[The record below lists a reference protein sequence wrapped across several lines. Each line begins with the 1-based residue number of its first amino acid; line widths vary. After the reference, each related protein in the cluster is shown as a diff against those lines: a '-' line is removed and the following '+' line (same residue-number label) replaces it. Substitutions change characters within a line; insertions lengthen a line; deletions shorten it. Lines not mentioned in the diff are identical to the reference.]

1 MAVQEGRLRSIATTS
16 ISESNMTVKL
26 ICASHS
32 PLMEFA
38 SPAEK
43 RQEEVVRATFENLAA
58 EVQAYNPTLIITFGP
73 DHFNGFFYDLMPSF
87 CVGIRATA
95 AGDWDYGKDNAKID
109 VPEQTALGLVR
120 KVLDEGVDV
129 AYSYRMQAD
138 HGVTQPLHFLCDG
151 KLDRYLTIPIF
162 INGAAAPMPTTK
174 RTLALGR
181 AVGQFIK
188 SLNLENERVLILGTG
203 GLSHDPPTPQMGAVP
218 PEVEEFL
225 ICGRH
230 PTAEARQARQ
240 AKIISVGQRL
250 AAGDKSISVPLNPE
264 WDASLLELFKH
275 ADFASIEKMTEDDIR
290 KEGGRGGQEVRSWM
304 AAFAALAELGQY
316 DMTIHCYEAISEWIA
331 GFGIVSAKLKG
342 E

>member
-1 MAVQEGRLRSIATTS
+1 MA
-16 ISESNMTVKL
+16 VKL

-38 SPAEK
+38 SPQDSSKEQK
-43 RQEEVVRATFENLAA
+43 VRATFAKLAE
-58 EVQAYNPTLIITFGP
+58 EVKTYNPTLIISFGP

-95 AGDWDYGKDNAKID
+95 AGDWDYGPGEIN
-109 VPEQTALGLVR
+109 VPEETALNLVR

-151 KLDRYLTIPIF
+151 QLNRYPTIPVF
-162 INGAAAPMPTTK
+162 VNGAAAPMPTTK
-174 RTLALGR
+174 RTIALGR

-188 SLNLENERVLILGTG
+188 SLNLENERVLVIGTG
-203 GLSHDPPTPQMGAVP
+203 GLSHDPPTPQMGSVP

-225 ICGRH
+225 ICGRN
-230 PTAEARQARQ
+230 PTPESRAARQ

-250 AAGDKSISVPLNPE
+250 AAGDKTVSVPLNPE
-264 WDASLLELFKH
+264 WDLALLEKFKN
-275 ADFASIEKMTEDDIR
+275 ADFAALEAMTEAEIR

-304 AAFAALAELGQY
+304 AAFAAFAELGEY
-316 DMTIHCYEAISEWIA
+316 EMTTLCYEAINEWIA
-331 GFGIVSAKLKG
+331 GFGIVSAELKN
-342 E
+342 